1 MPYIF
6 ADEFQRNLVIKK
18 EKVNIIEVKNI
29 IKNLCIVNNINYV
42 PIKVIYLIIYLL
54 KNKYKFKLIK
64 IIEKKVLKRA
74 YIRLSRFFLNRI
86 TKVKWLDI
94 IEIAKINDVENDL
107 FNYFFEL
114 YEYYL
119 KIENNENIYKYQLKS
134 IFDLRIGYYRQF
146 KKYIKSNIYTTYF
159 LIDIICSRI
168 NKLNIK
174 KENIYININ

>member
-6 ADEFQRNLVIKK
+6 ADEFQKNLVVRK
-18 EKVNIIEVKNI
+18 EKVSLILIKNT
-29 IKNLCIVNNINYV
+29 IKNLCITNNINYV

-54 KNKYKFKLIK
+54 KNKYKFKLIN
-64 IIEKKVLKRA
+64 IIVKKLLKKS
-74 YIRLSRFFLNRI
+74 YIILSRFFLNRI
-86 TKVKWLDI
+86 IKVKWLNI
-94 IEIAKINDVENDL
+94 IEIAKRNNVENDL

-119 KIENNENIYKYQLKS
+119 KIENLENIYKYQIKS

-159 LIDIICSRI
+159 LIDIICSKI

-174 KENIYININ
+174 KEYIYI